1 MLDVLCAALQGD
13 VGRWC
18 SRPPVGWPFPR
29 SCSSLRPWLKG
40 QRSDDPLQA
49 KMPHVLRCCLSFSLC
64 GSDGFNPQIC
74 WFIPL
79 MDRFIV
85 PLWSMHLALLTS
97 AFLLFPSFY
106 QTLFAL
112 SVPSFH
118 SDLPPLSLSLSF
130 CHTHPLFPSVPPS
143 LCFLFSLLFLFS
155 LPPSPSPSHSLDWFW
170 HSSPLISEHTHTR
183 SEQRCH
189 CRGDVS
195 RRGLIQSD
203 TCSLPSFPIAMEAI
217 THLLKGLLSECVC
230 VLASSE
236 AARGEP
242 LLQVSW
248 LAEWKD
254 MDESHASFCPPS
266 CLNSSFTWTLH
277 PLRAAC
283 LSACLCA
290 CVPVCLCHSCGQ
302 SLQSVCPCR
311 GTQPLTE
318 RVNIWGM

>member
-118 SDLPPLSLSLSF
+118 SDLPPLSLSLSLSA
-130 CHTHPLFPSVPPS
+130 THILSFHLSLPLSASYS
-143 LCFLFSLLFLFS
+143 LCFFYFLC
-155 LPPSPSPSHSLDWFW
+155 LPP
-170 HSSPLISEHTHTR
+170 PLPHT
-183 SEQRCH
+183 
-189 CRGDVS
+189 
-195 RRGLIQSD
+195 L
-203 TCSLPSFPIAMEAI
+203 
-217 THLLKGLLSECVC
+217 
-230 VLASSE
+230 
-236 AARGEP
+236 
-242 LLQVSW
+242 
-248 LAEWKD
+248 
-254 MDESHASFCPPS
+254 
-266 CLNSSFTWTLH
+266 
-277 PLRAAC
+277 
-283 LSACLCA
+283 
-290 CVPVCLCHSCGQ
+290 
-302 SLQSVCPCR
+302 
-311 GTQPLTE
+311 
-318 RVNIWGM
+318 